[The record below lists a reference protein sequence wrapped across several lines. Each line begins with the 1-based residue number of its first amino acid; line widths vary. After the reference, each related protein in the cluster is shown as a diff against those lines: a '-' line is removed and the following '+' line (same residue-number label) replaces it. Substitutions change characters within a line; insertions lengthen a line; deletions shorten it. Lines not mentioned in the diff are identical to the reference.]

1 VVAGNDTGFLVKET
15 EPNHAPGSSYDTTG
29 VDARMVARVA
39 ELERALAT
47 AREELEGAR
56 SHRHLPDASSGV
68 EEYSRGTTE
77 DIQEY
82 SDAQDSHQAHE
93 APHDHQSP
101 NLSPDDILRQNHD
114 LRSKLARL
122 QDQLSAQD
130 TSHRTDFEH
139 APLNDN
145 SALNDLRSR
154 LHTTEKQSQDRL
166 QQLLSL
172 KSSISSLT
180 RPSSQVTDS
189 SLTESFTQ
197 LHNRIREWVISNFR
211 RTKMD
216 AANLPP
222 ETVKALSALM
232 PAFESVEKT
241 DRLALYQGLVSSAMM
256 RVFDEV
262 LVVGVA
268 REAAIRGFAEIIR
281 GDGPEYRE
289 WRRVTIR
296 AIESSEMRKS
306 LVQGRN
312 DVLHM
317 IAGEIAHLL
326 FTLTSASLTAT
337 AQSALMGILTG
348 AADLQRT
355 LALQKARYQLLF
367 FCEGDD
373 NKHVAFDDRKMEA
386 HDDFDSMDED
396 NGLAQRRFLF
406 CVTPCLEK
414 YGDEWGENAEVV
426 NVLLKARVCCGV
438 G

>member
-1 VVAGNDTGFLVKET
+1 VKDA
-15 EPNHAPGSSYDTTG
+15 EPNHAAESRYESADI
-29 VDARMVARVA
+29 DARMAARVA
-39 ELERALAT
+39 ELERALAIT
-47 AREELEGAR
+47 REEQSAMREELEKVR
-56 SHRHLPDASSGV
+56 SHRDQDIDKAWRQPCTSSGA
-68 EEYSRGTTE
+68 EEHSRDTTE
-77 DIQEY
+77 DLDDF
-82 SDAQDSHQAHE
+82 SNTQDSRQIHG
-93 APHDHQSP
+93 APQDFQSP
-101 NLSPDDILRQNHD
+101 DRSPDDILRQNHN

-122 QDQLSAQD
+122 QDQLIAHSTLERALPNNDD
-130 TSHRTDFEH
+130 T
-139 APLNDN
+139 
-145 SALNDLRSR
+145 LNDLRSR

-189 SLTESFTQ
+189 SLTESFSQ

-211 RTKMD
+211 RTKMK
-216 AANLPP
+216 AGSLPP
-222 ETVKALSALM
+222 ETVKALSALT

-241 DRLALYQGLVSSAMM
+241 DRLALYQGLVLSAMM

-262 LVVGVA
+262 LVVGVG
-268 REAAIRGFAEIIR
+268 REAAIRGFAERIK
-281 GDGPEYRE
+281 GDGAEYRE
-289 WRRVTIR
+289 WRRATIR
-296 AIESSEMRKS
+296 AIENSDMAES

-312 DVLHM
+312 DVLHA
-317 IAGEIAHLL
+317 IAREIAHLL
-326 FTLTSASLTAT
+326 FTLTSISLTPS
-337 AQSALMGILTG
+337 AQTALMGILNC

-355 LALQKARYQLLF
+355 FALQKARYQVLF

-373 NKHVAFDDRKMEA
+373 DKHIAFDNRKMEA

-396 NGLAQRRFLF
+396 DDLGRRQFMF